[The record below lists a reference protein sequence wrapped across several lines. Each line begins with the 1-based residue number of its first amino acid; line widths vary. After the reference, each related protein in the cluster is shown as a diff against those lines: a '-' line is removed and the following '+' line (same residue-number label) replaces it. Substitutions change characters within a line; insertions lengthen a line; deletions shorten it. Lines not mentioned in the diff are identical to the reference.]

1 MNDEIDLS
9 SIQDRLLGW
18 YRSGHRELPWRATR
32 DPYRILVSEIML
44 QQTQADRVVP
54 KYHEFLDHF
63 PTLRSLSD
71 APASEVIR
79 AWSGLGYNRR
89 ALNLQR
95 ACRDVLERFGGEMPR
110 DPELLATLP
119 GVGPYTA
126 GAVACFAF
134 EIDVAFVEIPEPRMT
149 VREVGEAARTLL
161 PPGEG
166 YTWNQALMELG
177 ATICRA
183 RATECERCP
192 LQSHC
197 RARPTIQAL
206 LAQMPR
212 VRGTKPE
219 RYESTSR
226 FVRGR
231 IVEALRIAP
240 SGGMTALEIGRLI
253 WPEGGE
259 TTLVELTSHLA
270 GLERDGL
277 VVRLAA
283 DGNGVTSTGIQEDA
297 PAYDTGAPST
307 AEHYAL
313 PD

>member
-1 MNDEIDLS
+1 
-9 SIQDRLLGW
+9 
-18 YRSGHRELPWRATR
+18 
-32 DPYRILVSEIML
+32 
-44 QQTQADRVVP
+44 
-54 KYHEFLDHF
+54 
-63 PTLRSLSD
+63 
-71 APASEVIR
+71 
-79 AWSGLGYNRR
+79 
-89 ALNLQR
+89 
-95 ACRDVLERFGGEMPR
+95 VLERFGGEMPR

-134 EIDVAFVEIPEPRMT
+134 EIDVAFVDTNIRRVIHRVLTGPEIPEPRMT

-307 AEHYAL
+307 AEHFAL